1 MSNRIMRDPF
11 HTAFKHFSELHGMLI
26 ESLNYSY
33 NQKNNVACPMSLL
46 PHLPLIMELGFF
58 CDLTDSS
65 DNIALGP
72 LLGSNLKTCSIFPEP
87 CLCSDSPV
95 LTPVSFLV
103 FYKEG
108 TLLYWYSRQRN
119 KKHVLG

>member
-46 PHLPLIMELGFF
+46 LHLRLIMELGFF

-65 DNIALGP
+65 DNTALGP

-87 CLCSDSPV
+87 CLCFGLSCTDTCLFSC
-95 LTPVSFLV
+95 
-103 FYKEG
+103 
-108 TLLYWYSRQRN
+108 LLQRRYFIIF
-119 KKHVLG
+119 V